1 MYAFFGAIIG
11 AVISGGFTVAAAKI
25 SARRRDSGEDAR

>member
-11 AVISGGFTVAAAKI
+11 AVISGGFHG
-25 SARRRDSGEDAR
+25 RRRKDQRAAS